1 MNKFDF
7 RILAAVCLLSLSSI
21 SALAGNVT
29 PTATSKL
36 AGAVKASAVEAKLA
50 AYKVTRDADNKEV
63 LSPAD
68 KVAPDDLLEYQV
80 VYQNNGK
87 SLLKQLTANLPIPVG
102 TTYVT
107 GSAKPAGA
115 MASLDGKNFA
125 TIPLKRMVK
134 KPDGKL
140 EEQLVPLTE
149 YRALKWKL
157 AELAEKNKAE
167 VSARVR
173 VNQAAASSAAAK

>member
-7 RILAAVCLLSLSSI
+7 RLLAAACLLSLGSI
-21 SALAGNVT
+21 TASAGDVT
-29 PTATSKL
+29 PTATAKPT
-36 AGAVKASAVEAKLA
+36 GVVEAKLS
-50 AYKVTRDADNKEV
+50 AYKVTRGADSKEV
-63 LSPAD
+63 LSPVD

-115 MASLDGKNFA
+115 LASLDGKNFA
-125 TIPLKRMVK
+125 AMPLKRMVK

-140 EEQLVPLTE
+140 EEQLVPLVE

-157 AELAEKNKAE
+157 AELAEKNKVE

-173 VNQAAASSAAAK
+173 VNQAATSSAAPK

>member
-7 RILAAVCLLSLSSI
+7 RLLAAVCLLSLSSI
-21 SALAGNVT
+21 SALAGDVT
-29 PTATSKL
+29 PTATAKP
-36 AGAVKASAVEAKLA
+36 AGAVEAKLA
-50 AYKVTRDADNKEV
+50 AYKVTRDADKKEV

-87 SLLKQLTANLPIPVG
+87 SLLKQLTASLPIPVG

-107 GSAKPAGA
+107 GSARPAGA

-125 TIPLKRMVK
+125 AMPLKRMVK

-140 EEQLVPLTE
+140 EEQLVPLAE

-157 AELAEKNKAE
+157 AELAEKNKVE

-173 VNQAAASSAAAK
+173 VNQVAISSAVSK

>member
-1 MNKFDF
+1 MNKFNF
-7 RILAAVCLLSLSSI
+7 RLLAAACLLSLGSI
-21 SALAGNVT
+21 SASAGNVT
-29 PTATSKL
+29 PTATAKPT
-36 AGAVKASAVEAKLA
+36 GAVEVKLA
-50 AYKVTRDADNKEV
+50 AYKVTRGADKKEV

-87 SLLKQLTANLPIPVG
+87 SLLKQITANLPIPDG
-102 TTYVT
+102 TTYVA

-125 TIPLKRMVK
+125 AMPLKRMVK

-140 EEQLVPLTE
+140 EEQLVPLAE

-157 AELAEKNKAE
+157 ADLAEKNKAE

-173 VNQAAASSAAAK
+173 VNQAAASSAVSK